1 MEPSMNHKNCG
12 CEEFEALERGLS
24 RRGFIGSVM
33 ALGGGLLLTDPTGVQ
48 YAMAATGDTNT
59 DVVITISMRGGM
71 DGIMAVQPLG
81 DPRLKT
87 LRPTLSLADNQTLA
101 LDSHFGLHKN
111 LVAFKRL
118 FDQGELAIVHAV
130 GTPVGTRSHF
140 DDQNS
145 LELAAYNNPGLASG
159 WQNRFL
165 GELGTTDAL
174 SGISTTGNRPVTLMG
189 PSPAAVFE
197 KTSDVVIHGLEAV
210 SRKDY
215 LQVLRDLH
223 VKNSHQWG
231 RTAAATIT
239 SAERLAKV
247 NPATSVVYP
256 ATTLGNRMK
265 SLASLIKSGI
275 PVKTAN
281 VDFGGNLDVHSDAGP
296 ITGTMANNF
305 TDLSESIAAFKADIA
320 ADWNRVTIVTIT
332 EFGRRLQENASA
344 GLDHGWGSAMFV
356 AGGGVKGGKVV
367 ANWPGLEGSNLRDG
381 DLAVTLDYRH
391 VLAEVMRYRA
401 GMTSQN
407 LSNILPGFKPM
418 DLGLVRNLS

>member
-1 MEPSMNHKNCG
+1 MNHKNCG
-12 CEEFEALERGLS
+12 CEEFQELERGFS
-24 RRGFIGSVM
+24 RRGFIGSVL
-33 ALGGGLLLTDPTGVQ
+33 AVGGGLLLTDASGLQ

-81 DPRLKT
+81 SPRLRT
-87 LRPTLSLADNQTLA
+87 LRPNLSLDDSATLSLDN
-101 LDSHFGLHKN
+101 HFGLHRN
-111 LVAFKRL
+111 LKAFKAL
-118 FDQGELAIVHAV
+118 YDQGELAVVHAV

-159 WQNRFL
+159 WQNRYL
-165 GELGTTDAL
+165 TEVGATDVLA
-174 SGISTTGNRPVTLMG
+174 GISTTRQRPVTFMG
-189 PSPAAVFE
+189 PASAAVFE
-197 KTSDVVIHGLEAV
+197 NTQDVVIQGLEAV
-210 SRKDY
+210 KRTDY
-215 LQVLRDLH
+215 LNVLRDLH
-223 VKNSHQWG
+223 SKNTHQWG

-247 NPATSVVYP
+247 DSATNVVYP
-256 ATTLGNRMK
+256 ATILGNRLK
-265 SLASLIKSGI
+265 VLASLIKSGI

-296 ITGTMANNF
+296 LTGTMANNF

-320 ADWNRVTIVTIT
+320 QDWKRVTIVTIT

-356 AGGGVKGGKVV
+356 TGGGVKGGKVI
-367 ANWPGLEGSNLRDG
+367 ANWPGLEDANLRDG

-391 VLAEVMRYRA
+391 VLAEVMRYRG
-401 GMTSQN
+401 GMTSAN
-407 LSNILPGFKPM
+407 LSNILPDFKPS
-418 DLGLVRNLS
+418 DLGLVRNIV